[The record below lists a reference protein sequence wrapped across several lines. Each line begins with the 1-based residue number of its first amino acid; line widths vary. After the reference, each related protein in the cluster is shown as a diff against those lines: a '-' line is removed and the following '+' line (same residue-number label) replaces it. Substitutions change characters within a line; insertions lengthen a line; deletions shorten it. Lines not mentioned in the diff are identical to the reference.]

1 MSEHT
6 IQPWITLNEYMDDD
20 YREIVVDL
28 ALKHLEPDIYEMLVK
43 KINTSR
49 DEREAYIKDI
59 ADPIYTT

>member
-1 MSEHT
+1 
-6 IQPWITLNEYMDDD
+6 MDDD